1 MTLQERL
8 QRLRKP
14 GHDASGSALEVLEQE
29 LLGPSEGQA
38 GGSLNGGGSL
48 KDRLQRLVD
57 AASRGRVP
65 ARRAV
70 PLEELVPG
78 RSVRN
83 ERGEFFLIEQELH
96 LETYHGDLPLSRVHA
111 VSHGSV
117 GILSGDPSLG
127 AFDLRRAAFL
137 DTETTGLAGGTGTA
151 AFLVGVG
158 WVEGDAFR
166 LRQYFMR
173 DYHEEPALLRAL
185 GEDLARFEY
194 LVTFNGKMFDL
205 PLLETRYRLS
215 REAYPLGQALHLDLL
230 HPARRLWKAR
240 LESCRLQSLE
250 DALLGLRRQGD
261 IPGEE
266 IPRIYFDYV
275 RSRAARV
282 VPRILEHNRLDIVS
296 LAALAILAC
305 QWVEEGWAED
315 PRDVYSLA
323 RVLERARLFE
333 RSEAE
338 YRRTAEAGHGPLR
351 GAALM
356 RLASRARRG
365 GDEDAAAGL
374 WRQAAEC
381 GEPLALRALAIDH
394 EHRRRDPEAALGCV
408 DAALRLLES
417 GARTD
422 RLIREMRRRQER
434 LLRKL
439 AAPAEVRRA
448 APAGSPPGPGSRQ
461 A

>member
-8 QRLRKP
+8 RRLRRDGRDGASP
-14 GHDASGSALEVLEQE
+14 GLEALEAS
-29 LLGPSEGQA
+29 LLGASPPG
-38 GGSLNGGGSL
+38 LSL
-48 KDRLQRLVD
+48 KERLQRLVD
-57 AASRGRVP
+57 VASRGHGP

-78 RSVRN
+78 RIVSN
-83 ERGEFFLIEQELH
+83 ERGDFFLVEHELD
-96 LETYHGDLPLSRVHA
+96 LDTYHGDLPLSRIRA
-111 VSHGSV
+111 VSPGSV
-117 GILSGDPSLG
+117 GVLSGEPSLAG
-127 AFDLRRAAFL
+127 FDLRRAAFL

-158 WVEGDAFR
+158 FVDGDSFR
-166 LRQYFMR
+166 VRQYFMR

-185 GEDLARFEY
+185 AEDLARFPY
-194 LVTFNGKMFDL
+194 LVTFNGKMFDV
-205 PLLETRYRLS
+205 PLLETRYRLC
-215 REAYPLGQALHLDLL
+215 RQGHPLAETLHLDML

-250 DALLGLRRQGD
+250 DALLGLRRNGD
-261 IPGEE
+261 LPGDQIPG
-266 IPRIYFDYV
+266 IYFDYV

-296 LAALAILAC
+296 LAALSILAC

-338 YRRTAEAGHGPLR
+338 YRRTAEAGQGALR

-365 GDEDAAAGL
+365 GDEEAAVAL

-394 EHRRRDPEAALGCV
+394 EHRRRDPAGALEHV
-408 DAALRLLES
+408 DRALRLLES
-417 GARTD
+417 ASDPRRGRA
-422 RLIREMRRRQER
+422 LREMRRRRER
-434 LLRKL
+434 LLGRLNAL
-439 AAPAEVRRA
+439 AELSRSPSAE
-448 APAGSPPGPGSRQ
+448 SPPGPGSRP